1 MVSSCLG
8 LGLEAVLESLAVI
21 FQHKCNQARCPGETW
36 QGRMEEPYCIPT
48 CRRRHSCCLSVLYET
63 YFHFLWPLLLAGQWQ
78 VKGGGITWHLL
89 KGKLKSP
96 QADGRICF
104 AQDGGLDLRTMGNWG
119 ERGLLTAPFY
129 GWKVGLREGKS
140 IHLATHRELQTVGRG
155 VIQGSQCGDCP
166 SSSESYVYLPD
177 LCPQGPSI

>member
-36 QGRMEEPYCIPT
+36 QGWTEEPYCIPT
-48 CRRRHSCCLSVLYET
+48 CRRRHSCCLSVLHKT
-63 YFHFLWPLLLAGQWQ
+63 YFHFLWPLLLTGQWR

-104 AQDGGLDLRTMGNWG
+104 AQDGGLDHLENHGKLGR
-119 ERGLLTAPFY
+119 ERIAHC
-129 GWKVGLREGKS
+129 S
-140 IHLATHRELQTVGRG
+140 ILWL
-155 VIQGSQCGDCP
+155 
-166 SSSESYVYLPD
+166 ESGAQRRKIHPLSYT
-177 LCPQGPSI
+177 